1 MQIINDFLKNTL
13 FESGWQENR
22 SIDLKKYQ
30 IWYSRFGFFPSS
42 IIYDFLKSF
51 GGLTLRIPCR
61 RYQNR
66 VTSNQDSNLT
76 TSFVIDPTFYVT
88 NNFTQEDMIESYEYL
103 KDIASF
109 LNIKELFPIGY
120 TDVSEEIFMSI
131 TGEVVLAYEG
141 DCICLGGSFEEALIR
156 VMTDENTDMESIW

>member
-1 MQIINDFLKNTL
+1 MQIIDDFLRKTL

-30 IWYSRFGFFPSS
+30 MWYSRFGFSPSD

-51 GGLTLRIPCR
+51 GGLTLKIPCK

-66 VTSNQDSNLT
+66 TTSNQDSDLT
-76 TSFVIDPTFYVT
+76 TSFVIDPIFYMT
-88 NNFTQEDMIESYEYL
+88 DDFTEGDMIEACEYL
-103 KDIASF
+103 TDIASF
-109 LNIKELFPIGY
+109 LNVKELFPIGY
-120 TDVSEEIFMSI
+120 TNVSEEIFMSI

-141 DCICLGGSFEEALIR
+141 DCILLGGSFEEALIR
-156 VMTDENTDMESIW
+156 IMTDENIDMENIW